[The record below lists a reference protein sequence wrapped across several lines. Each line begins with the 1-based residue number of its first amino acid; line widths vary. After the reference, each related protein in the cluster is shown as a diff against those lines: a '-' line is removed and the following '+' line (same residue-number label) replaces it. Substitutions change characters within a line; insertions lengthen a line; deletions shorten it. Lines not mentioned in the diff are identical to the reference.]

1 MRRTK
6 IICTIGPKTETE
18 DMMGKL
24 IAAGMNIARINISHG
39 DPDWHAAIHARLKA
53 VSKDAPFP
61 LGIMVDTQ
69 GPEIRTSATE
79 VDLQEGD
86 TLKIAISS
94 ACDIQEGEKHTFV
107 NYEQLIHSVK
117 KGDTI
122 LVDDGLIA
130 LEVLKI
136 GQYHVT
142 CKVLNRGKIGK
153 RKSVNLPGIKTTL
166 PAVTK
171 RDKECITRLAPLGI
185 DFIAQSFVSR
195 REDITE
201 MRSFLRSI
209 ACDAL
214 IIAKIENQDG
224 IDNIDAIVAEADG
237 IMVARGDLGVEIP
250 LEKIPLAQHMMVG
263 KCIDA
268 GKPVIIATHL
278 LESMVTNPRPTR
290 AEVTD
295 VANAVFQK
303 ADVIMLSAETT
314 KGEHPI
320 ECVRTM
326 HKIAK
331 SVQAQLKFD
340 YPAAAIRTDDPQEA
354 IALASCINAE
364 NLGAK
369 AILVFSQTGKL
380 LSLVAKKRPN
390 IDIFVF
396 TGSED
401 MRRKLMLHWSTF
413 PFHLEFQPS
422 FNATITAAFSILKRS
437 SLLVKNDKVV
447 IVSDILPKRGIET
460 LEIRSID

>member
-224 IDNIDAIVAEADG
+224 IDNIDAIVSEADG
-237 IMVARGDLGVEIP
+237 IMVARGDLAVEIGF
-250 LEKIPLAQHMMVG
+250 ERLAEVQEEILWLCEAAH
-263 KCIDA
+263 I
-268 GKPVIIATHL
+268 PVIWAPQV
-278 LESMVTNPRPTR
+278 LESMAKNGIPSR
-290 AEVTD
+290 AEVSD
-295 VANAVFQK
+295 AAL
-303 ADVIMLSAETT
+303 AIRA
-314 KGEHPI
+314 
-320 ECVRTM
+320 ECVM
-326 HKIAK
+326 LNKGPYLFNALDILD
-331 SVQAQLKFD
+331 SVVSRMQHHQLKKT
-340 YPAAAIRTDDPQEA
+340 AHI
-354 IALASCINAE
+354 
-364 NLGAK
+364 
-369 AILVFSQTGKL
+369 VL
-380 LSLVAKKRPN
+380 LRCLC
-390 IDIFVF
+390 
-396 TGSED
+396 
-401 MRRKLMLHWSTF
+401 
-413 PFHLEFQPS
+413 
-422 FNATITAAFSILKRS
+422 
-437 SLLVKNDKVV
+437 
-447 IVSDILPKRGIET
+447 
-460 LEIRSID
+460 